1 MGKREYRRTK
11 NNDEFVKLFGFV
23 MDALLYLYSMKF
35 LQAAAA
41 VSIRTGSYKCDNFVE
56 MVATPVVNG
65 CTDAADIMR
74 FMGTA

>member
-1 MGKREYRRTK
+1 
-11 NNDEFVKLFGFV
+11 

-41 VSIRTGSYKCDNFVE
+41 VSIRTEGYKCDNFVE
-56 MVATPVVNG
+56 MAATPVVNG
-65 CTDAADIMR
+65 YTDAADIMR